1 MPVALIAIKYKDND
15 PAENGVGS
23 YRCRKCSSGKTKNQC
38 IYKKEKE
45 STMKKKILATVLTAA
60 MAVSML
66 AGCSSESASKASEAA
81 ATTAEATTAAEKT
94 KAEETTAAE
103 AKDTGDLKTV
113 SIQIDGSAVPYYAP
127 LYLAQENGYFAEE
140 GLNVEFYYAAAADIV
155 KNVAAGNVEFGFP
168 NADAVVA
175 AKAQGIP
182 VKVAHTTYQEG
193 LGAIIFGS
201 DSGISTPADLK
212 GKKVAVTSLGSANYF
227 QLQAAMESAGLTI
240 DDVQVEIVG
249 TGAILTAL
257 TEGQVDAIVF
267 SKLRTIELN
276 NSGYAASEITCDQFL
291 PSFGNVLVAGDK
303 LVAEDPETVDG
314 FCRALNKAIEYII
327 DGHVEEAVDMS
338 IEKYAPT
345 FAEKRDVVVQILND
359 VFVKTL
365 WQSDYTKEN
374 GIGASNPEKWQ
385 ALIDES
391 KEIGNIDETFD
402 ASELLYTPA
411 K

>member
-1 MPVALIAIKYKDND
+1 
-15 PAENGVGS
+15 
-23 YRCRKCSSGKTKNQC
+23 
-38 IYKKEKE
+38 
-45 STMKKKILATVLTAA
+45 MKKKILATVLTAA

-81 ATTAEATTAAEKT
+81 ATTAEET

-175 AKAQGIP
+175 AQGIP
-182 VKVAHTTYQEG
+182 VKVVHTTYQEG

>member
-1 MPVALIAIKYKDND
+1 M
-15 PAENGVGS
+15 
-23 YRCRKCSSGKTKNQC
+23 R
-38 IYKKEKE
+38 
-45 STMKKKILATVLTAA
+45 KKILATVLTAA
-60 MAVSML
+60 MAVSIL
-66 AGCSSESASKASEAA
+66 AGCSSDSANKASEAA
-81 ATTAEATTAAEKT
+81 ATTAAETTAAEES
-94 KAEETTAAE
+94 KADETTAAE
-103 AKDTGDLKTV
+103 AKDAGDLRTV
-113 SIQIDGSAVPYYAP
+113 S
-127 LYLAQENGYFAEE
+127 
-140 GLNVEFYYAAAADIV
+140 
-155 KNVAAGNVEFGFP
+155 FP

-182 VKVAHTTYQEG
+182 VKVVHTTYQEG

-227 QLQAAMESAGLTI
+227 QLQAALESAGLTI

-276 NSGYAASEITCDQFL
+276 NSGFAASEITCDQFL
-291 PSFGNVLVAGDK
+291 PSFGNVLVAGDA
-303 LVAEDPETVDG
+303 LVEKDPETVDG

-365 WQSDYTKEN
+365 WQSDYTAEN
-374 GIGASNPEKWQ
+374 GIGASDPEKWQ
-385 ALIDES
+385 ALINKS

-402 ASELLYTPA
+402 AAELLYTPA

>member
-1 MPVALIAIKYKDND
+1 
-15 PAENGVGS
+15 
-23 YRCRKCSSGKTKNQC
+23 
-38 IYKKEKE
+38 
-45 STMKKKILATVLTAA
+45 MKKRIFAAVLAAAMTAA
-60 MAVSML
+60 TL
-66 AGCSSESASKASEAA
+66 AGCSSESAQKASEAA
-81 ATTAEATTAAEKT
+81 ATTAAGTTAA
-94 KAEETTAAE
+94 AETTTSAGTTAAAETTAAGTTAAAE
-103 AKDTGDLKTV
+103 TKTAGDLKTV

-127 LYLAQENGYFAEE
+127 LYLAQEKGYFAEE

-175 AKAQGIP
+175 AKAQDIP
-182 VKVAHTTYQEG
+182 VKVVHTTYQEG
-193 LGAIIFGS
+193 LGAIIFGT
-201 DSGISTPADLK
+201 DSGIKTPADLK

-227 QLQAAMESAGLTI
+227 QLQAAMESEGLSV

-303 LVAEDPETVDG
+303 LLAESPETVDG
-314 FCRALNKAIEYII
+314 FCRALNKSIEYII
-327 DGHVEEAVDMS
+327 DGNVEEAVDLS

-345 FAEKRDVVVQILND
+345 FAEKRDVVVKILND
-359 VFVKTL
+359 VFIKTL
-365 WQSDYTKEN
+365 WQSDYTKAN

-385 ALIDES
+385 ALIDKS
-391 KEIGNIDETFD
+391 KEIGNIDDTFE
-402 ASELLYTPA
+402 AAELLYTPS

>member
-1 MPVALIAIKYKDND
+1 
-15 PAENGVGS
+15 
-23 YRCRKCSSGKTKNQC
+23 
-38 IYKKEKE
+38 
-45 STMKKKILATVLTAA
+45 MKKKILATVLTAA

-81 ATTAEATTAAEKT
+81 ATAAEATTT
-94 KAEETTAAE
+94 AEETTAAE

-182 VKVAHTTYQEG
+182 VKVVHTTYQEG

>member
-1 MPVALIAIKYKDND
+1 
-15 PAENGVGS
+15 
-23 YRCRKCSSGKTKNQC
+23 
-38 IYKKEKE
+38 
-45 STMKKKILATVLTAA
+45 MKKKILATVLTAA

-81 ATTAEATTAAEKT
+81 ATTAEATTAAEET

-182 VKVAHTTYQEG
+182 VKVVHTTYQEG

-249 TGAILTAL
+249 TGAIL

>member
-1 MPVALIAIKYKDND
+1 
-15 PAENGVGS
+15 
-23 YRCRKCSSGKTKNQC
+23 
-38 IYKKEKE
+38 
-45 STMKKKILATVLTAA
+45 MKKKILATVLTAA

-81 ATTAEATTAAEKT
+81 TTAEATTAAEET

-113 SIQIDGSAVPYYAP
+113 SIQIDGFAVPYYAP

-182 VKVAHTTYQEG
+182 VKVVHTTYQEG

>member
-1 MPVALIAIKYKDND
+1 M
-15 PAENGVGS
+15 
-23 YRCRKCSSGKTKNQC
+23 R
-38 IYKKEKE
+38 
-45 STMKKKILATVLTAA
+45 KKILATVLTAA

-66 AGCSSESASKASEAA
+66 AGCSSDSANKASEAA
-81 ATTAEATTAAEKT
+81 ATTAAETTAAEES
-94 KAEETTAAE
+94 KADETTAAE
-103 AKDTGDLKTV
+103 AKDAGDLKTV

-182 VKVAHTTYQEG
+182 VKVVHTTYQEG

-227 QLQAAMESAGLTI
+227 QLQAALESAGLTI

-276 NSGYAASEITCDQFL
+276 NSGFAASEITCDQFL
-291 PSFGNVLVAGDK
+291 PSFGNILVAGDA
-303 LVAEDPETVDG
+303 LVEKDPETVDG

-365 WQSDYTKEN
+365 WQSDYTAEN
-374 GIGASNPEKWQ
+374 GIGASDPEKWQ
-385 ALIDES
+385 ALINKS

-402 ASELLYTPA
+402 AAGLLYTPA

>member
-1 MPVALIAIKYKDND
+1 
-15 PAENGVGS
+15 
-23 YRCRKCSSGKTKNQC
+23 
-38 IYKKEKE
+38 
-45 STMKKKILATVLTAA
+45 MKKKILATVLTAA

-81 ATTAEATTAAEKT
+81 ATTAEATTAAEET

-182 VKVAHTTYQEG
+182 VKVVHTTYQEG

-276 NSGYAASEITCDQFL
+276 NSGYAASAIT
-291 PSFGNVLVAGDK
+291 
-303 LVAEDPETVDG
+303 
-314 FCRALNKAIEYII
+314 YII

-338 IEKYAPT
+338 IEKYALT

>member
-1 MPVALIAIKYKDND
+1 
-15 PAENGVGS
+15 
-23 YRCRKCSSGKTKNQC
+23 
-38 IYKKEKE
+38 
-45 STMKKKILATVLTAA
+45 MKKRMTALMMSVA
-60 MAVSML
+60 MGAALLS
-66 AGCSSESASKASEAA
+66 GCSADSAQKASQAAESSKASEAETTKA
-81 ATTAEATTAAEKT
+81 AAGDTAETTG
-94 KAEETTAAE
+94 ETAVPA
-103 AKDTGDLKTV
+103 GDLKKV

-127 LYLAQENGYFAEE
+127 LYLAQEKGYFAEQ
-140 GLNVEFYYAAAADIV
+140 GLDVEFYYAAAADIV

-182 VKVAHTTYQEG
+182 VKVVHTTYQEG

-212 GKKVAVTSLGSANYF
+212 GKKVAVTSMGSANYF
-227 QLQAAMESAGLTI
+227 QLQAAMESAGLSI

-276 NSGYAASEITCDQFL
+276 NAGYAASEITCDQFL
-291 PSFGNVLVAGDK
+291 PSFGNIVVAGDK
-303 LVAEDPETVDG
+303 LVAESPEVVDG
-314 FCRALNKAIEYII
+314 FCKALNKSIEYIV
-327 DGHVEEAVDMS
+327 DGHVEEAVDLS

-345 FAEKRDVVVQILND
+345 FAEKRDTVVQILNE
-359 VFVKTL
+359 VFVPTL

-385 ALIDES
+385 ALINDS
-391 KEIGNIDETFD
+391 KEIGNIDKTYE
-402 ASELLYTPA
+402 ASELLYTVTQ
-411 K
+411 

>member
-1 MPVALIAIKYKDND
+1 
-15 PAENGVGS
+15 
-23 YRCRKCSSGKTKNQC
+23 
-38 IYKKEKE
+38 
-45 STMKKKILATVLTAA
+45 MKKKILATVLTAA

-66 AGCSSESASKASEAA
+66 AGCSSESASKAA
-81 ATTAEATTAAEKT
+81 ATTAEATTAAEET

-182 VKVAHTTYQEG
+182 VKVVHTTYQEG

>member
-1 MPVALIAIKYKDND
+1 
-15 PAENGVGS
+15 
-23 YRCRKCSSGKTKNQC
+23 
-38 IYKKEKE
+38 
-45 STMKKKILATVLTAA
+45 MKKKILATVLTAA

-81 ATTAEATTAAEKT
+81 TTAEATTAAEET

-182 VKVAHTTYQEG
+182 VKVVHTTYQEG

-276 NSGYAASEITCDQFL
+276 NSGFAASEITCDQFL

>member
-1 MPVALIAIKYKDND
+1 
-15 PAENGVGS
+15 
-23 YRCRKCSSGKTKNQC
+23 
-38 IYKKEKE
+38 
-45 STMKKKILATVLTAA
+45 MKKKILATVLTAA

-66 AGCSSESASKASEAA
+66 AGCSSESASKVSEA
-81 ATTAEATTAAEKT
+81 ATTAEATTAAEET

-182 VKVAHTTYQEG
+182 VKVVHTTYQEG

>member
-1 MPVALIAIKYKDND
+1 
-15 PAENGVGS
+15 
-23 YRCRKCSSGKTKNQC
+23 
-38 IYKKEKE
+38 
-45 STMKKKILATVLTAA
+45 MKKKILATVLTAA

-81 ATTAEATTAAEKT
+81 TTAEATTAAEET

-182 VKVAHTTYQEG
+182 VKVVHTTYQEG

-240 DDVQVEIVG
+240 DDVQVEIGG

>member
-1 MPVALIAIKYKDND
+1 
-15 PAENGVGS
+15 
-23 YRCRKCSSGKTKNQC
+23 
-38 IYKKEKE
+38 
-45 STMKKKILATVLTAA
+45 MKKKILATVLTAA

-81 ATTAEATTAAEKT
+81 TTAEATTAAEET

-182 VKVAHTTYQEG
+182 VKVVHTTYQEG

-303 LVAEDPETVDG
+303 LVAEDPVTVDG

>member
-1 MPVALIAIKYKDND
+1 
-15 PAENGVGS
+15 
-23 YRCRKCSSGKTKNQC
+23 
-38 IYKKEKE
+38 
-45 STMKKKILATVLTAA
+45 MKKKILATVLTAA

-66 AGCSSESASKASEAA
+66 AVCSSESAGKASEAA
-81 ATTAEATTAAEKT
+81 ATTAEATTAAEET

-127 LYLAQENGYFAEE
+127 LYFAQENGYFAEE

-182 VKVAHTTYQEG
+182 VKVVHTTYQEG

-276 NSGYAASEITCDQFL
+276 NSGYAASEITCDQVL
-291 PSFGNVLVAGDK
+291 PC
-303 LVAEDPETVDG
+303 

>member
-1 MPVALIAIKYKDND
+1 
-15 PAENGVGS
+15 
-23 YRCRKCSSGKTKNQC
+23 
-38 IYKKEKE
+38 
-45 STMKKKILATVLTAA
+45 MKKKILATVLTAA

-66 AGCSSESASKASEAA
+66 AGCSSESAGKASEAA
-81 ATTAEATTAAEKT
+81 ATTAEATTAAEET

-182 VKVAHTTYQEG
+182 VKVVHTTYQEG

-227 QLQAAMESAGLTI
+227 QLQAAMESAGLT
-240 DDVQVEIVG
+240 IVG

>member
-1 MPVALIAIKYKDND
+1 
-15 PAENGVGS
+15 
-23 YRCRKCSSGKTKNQC
+23 
-38 IYKKEKE
+38 
-45 STMKKKILATVLTAA
+45 MKKKILATVLTAA

-81 ATTAEATTAAEKT
+81 ATTAEATTAAEET

-113 SIQIDGSAVPYYAP
+113 PIQIDGSAVPYYAP

>member
-1 MPVALIAIKYKDND
+1 
-15 PAENGVGS
+15 
-23 YRCRKCSSGKTKNQC
+23 
-38 IYKKEKE
+38 
-45 STMKKKILATVLTAA
+45 MKRRVLATALTAA
-60 MAVSML
+60 LAVSML
-66 AGCSSESASKASEAA
+66 AGCSSESAQKASEAQA
-81 ATTAEATTAAEKT
+81 QQTAAAET
-94 KAEETTAAE
+94 KAEETSAADTAAAETETE
-103 AKDTGDLKTV
+103 AKAENTDLKTV

-127 LYLAQENGYFAEE
+127 LYLAQENGLFAEE

-182 VKVAHTTYQEG
+182 VKVVHTTYQEG
-193 LGAIIFGS
+193 LGAIIFGA
-201 DSGISTPADLK
+201 DAGIQTPADLK

-227 QLQAAMESAGLTI
+227 QLQAAMEAEGMSV

-276 NSGYAASEITCDQFL
+276 NSGYPAGEIVCDQFL
-291 PSFGNVLVAGDK
+291 PSFGNIVVAGDK

-314 FCRALNKAIEYII
+314 FCRALTKAIEYIK

-345 FAEKRDVVVQILND
+345 FAEKRDVVVEILND

-365 WQSDYTKEN
+365 WQSDYTAAN
-374 GIGASNPEKWQ
+374 GIGASDPEKWQ
-385 ALIDES
+385 ALIDDS

-402 ASELLYTPA
+402 ASELLYTPS

>member
-1 MPVALIAIKYKDND
+1 MRERFWEEMSVNFTSASSPTMNGKMPHIQCTAEEIGEIVLLPGDPGRVAMFEDLLEDYKIVSNYREYVVGTGYYNGIKVTVCSTGIGGPSTEIAVLQLIA
-15 PAENGVGS
+15 
-23 YRCRKCSSGKTKNQC
+23 
-38 IYKKEKE
+38 
-45 STMKKKILATVLTAA
+45 
-60 MAVSML
+60 
-66 AGCSSESASKASEAA
+66 
-81 ATTAEATTAAEKT
+81 
-94 KAEETTAAE
+94 
-103 AKDTGDLKTV
+103 
-113 SIQIDGSAVPYYAP
+113 
-127 LYLAQENGYFAEE
+127 
-140 GLNVEFYYAAAADIV
+140 
-155 KNVAAGNVEFGFP
+155 
-168 NADAVVA
+168 
-175 AKAQGIP
+175 
-182 VKVAHTTYQEG
+182 

-402 ASELLYTPA
+402 ASELLYTLA